1 MRRTNLITE
10 TAGLLARICPAE
22 HWGAVDGSLFAVRS
36 ADGVVVVRPATPR
49 HPPSVIE
56 RQQHDRLRAAGYRVL
71 VARSTAEV
79 ALLPM
84 RPALSAGR
92 PSALGVGRRQAL
104 TRALRS
110 VEPAQWRRAA

>member
-1 MRRTNLITE
+1 MTRADLINATF
-10 TAGLLARICPAE
+10 GLLSRICPAE
-22 HWGAVDGSLFAVRS
+22 HWGAVNGSLFAVRL
-36 ADGVVVVRPATPR
+36 AEGLVVVRPATR
-49 HPPSVIE
+49 RDPPSPTE

-84 RPALSAGR
+84 RAARPAPQ
-92 PSALGVGRRQAL
+92 PSALIITL
-104 TRALRS
+104 TRSLRS